1 MVKEAIGWKGK
12 TMKGLEEILEVPGAG
27 EKCLKIL
34 VVGEP
39 INIFIFKIFFPFIYY
54 ISKRNTDAQ
63 IARMHSIRMRT
74 TRLPTVT
81 VLV

>member
-1 MVKEAIGWKGK
+1 MVKEAMGWKGK

-39 INIFIFKIFFPFIYY
+39 INIFIFKIFFHLFTIFQNGCRCSDCKNAFY
-54 ISKRNTDAQ
+54 
-63 IARMHSIRMRT
+63 
-74 TRLPTVT
+74 
-81 VLV
+81 